1 MDESGGLTRGSF
13 PGSFPAAAAPCR
25 SAAGLGG
32 LVESRPELRTE
43 LSRPRAGVH
52 RIPWQQAIIRSQ
64 WLSHRTPRPNRRRAS
79 PSSPPRNS
87 VPSRRQETDLF
98 PSLTFL
104 AATQHAGSLDAL
116 RLTGPEAWV

>member
-64 WLSHRTPRPNRRRAS
+64 WLSHRKLRMLGSRPRFLADGVLKSIAVPDFVTNRGADCTGLYRTTSAAS
-79 PSSPPRNS
+79 
-87 VPSRRQETDLF
+87 SRRVF
-98 PSLTFL
+98 GGVVS
-104 AATQHAGSLDAL
+104 
-116 RLTGPEAWV
+116 